1 MERVVRISAQT
12 ALDACASESQLFT
25 AAFVDGDFAG
35 YMIATI
41 HDPHDRELDWMMVD
55 PAFHGSGVADALMR
69 AGVDWLGI
77 DRPIWLNVIRHNER
91 AIQFYRKHRFEVDPL
106 ARTHHAVPHFIMR
119 RTGACKAA

>member
-119 RTGACKAA
+119 RTGGCKAA